1 MTTTQPH
8 HYTIM
13 RSSFIKS
20 RLDTIESTLY
30 VLMHAAKKDAE
41 PIELSHALCLVID
54 GVNDAKE
61 LIDELIDELQKP
73 KR

>member
-1 MTTTQPH
+1 MTATQPH

-41 PIELSHALCLVID
+41 PIELSHALRLVID

-61 LIDELIDELQKP
+61 LIDEMVDELQKP

>member
-1 MTTTQPH
+1 MTTTQPNH
-8 HYTIM
+8 HTIM

-30 VLMHAAKKDAE
+30 LLMHAARKDAE
-41 PIELSHALCLVID
+41 PIEISHALRLVID
-54 GVNDAKE
+54 GVNDTKE
-61 LIDELIDELQKP
+61 LIDEMIDELQKP